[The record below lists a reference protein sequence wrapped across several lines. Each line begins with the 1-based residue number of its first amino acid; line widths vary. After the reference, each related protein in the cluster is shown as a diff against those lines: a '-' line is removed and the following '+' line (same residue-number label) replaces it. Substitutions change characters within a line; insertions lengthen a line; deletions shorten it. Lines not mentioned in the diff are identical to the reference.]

1 MRILLLGSAGQVG
14 WELRRTLAPLGD
26 VVRVDRQ
33 QADLTDKDAVR
44 RAVRT
49 AEPALIVNAAAYT
62 AVDRAESEP
71 EVARAVNGEAPGVLA
86 EEARR
91 LGAALV
97 HFSTDYV
104 FDGKK
109 SAPYTEDDP
118 TSPLSA
124 YGASKLEG
132 ERAIQAV
139 GGAYVILRTSWVYG
153 MRGQNFLLTMCRL
166 ARERPA
172 LRIVD
177 DQTGAP
183 TWSRMIAETTALI
196 VARAARSGTSFGDTS
211 GVYHL
216 TAGGATTWFGFAREI
231 LRNHGALGIANAPT
245 LDPIPT
251 AEYPTLARRPANSLL
266 DNDKLRHAFG
276 LTLPAWDE
284 GLRMCV
290 EEGARSHR
298 SPTEN
303 A

>member
-14 WELRRTLAPLGD
+14 WELGRTLAPLGD
-26 VVRVDRQ
+26 VLRVDRR

-44 RAVRT
+44 RVVRET
-49 AEPALIVNAAAYT
+49 EPALIVNAAAYT
-62 AVDRAESEP
+62 AVDRAESDQK
-71 EVARAVNGEAPGVLA
+71 VAHAVNGEAPGILA
-86 EEARR
+86 DEARR

-109 SAPYTEDDP
+109 TAPYTEDDP
-118 TSPLSA
+118 ASPVSV

-153 MRGQNFLLTMCRL
+153 MRGRNFLLTIRRL
-166 ARERPA
+166 ASEQPA

-183 TWSRMIAETTALI
+183 TWSRMIAEATALI
-196 VARAARSGTSFGDTS
+196 VARAARSGAPFGDTS

-231 LRNHGALGIANAPT
+231 LRHHAALGIASAPT

-251 AEYPTLARRPANSLL
+251 AEYPTPARRPANSLL
-266 DNDKLRHAFG
+266 DNDKLRRAFG
-276 LTLPAWDE
+276 LALPAWDE
-284 GLRMCV
+284 SLRMCV
-290 EEGARSHR
+290 EDGARSHR
-298 SPTEN
+298 SPTED

>member
-1 MRILLLGSAGQVG
+1 MRILLFGSTGQVG

-26 VVRVDRQ
+26 VAHVDRQ
-33 QADLTDKDAVR
+33 QADLTDKDALRRVVR
-44 RAVRT
+44 G

-71 EVARAVNGEAPGVLA
+71 EVARAVNGEAPGILA

-104 FDGKK
+104 FDGNKTN
-109 SAPYTEDDP
+109 AYTEEDP
-118 TSPLSA
+118 TVPLNV

-132 ERAIQAV
+132 EQAIQTV

-153 MRGQNFLLTMCRL
+153 MRGQNFLLTICRL

-177 DQTGAP
+177 DQRGAP
-183 TWSRMIAETTALI
+183 TWSRMIAEATALV
-196 VARAARSGTSFGDTS
+196 VARAARSSFASDTS

-216 TAGGATTWFGFAREI
+216 SAGGATTWFGFAREI
-231 LRNHGALGIANAPT
+231 LRSSSALGIASVP
-245 LDPIPT
+245 PIEPIGT
-251 AEYPTLARRPANSLL
+251 AEYPTPARRPANSLL
-266 DNDKLRHAFG
+266 ANDKLRRTFG
-276 LTLPAWDE
+276 LALPAWDE

-290 EEGARSHR
+290 EEGAR
-298 SPTEN
+298 
-303 A
+303 